1 MMTDITEVAATG
13 VGEESKADESDTKK
27 ERIKCVNIGYDFN
40 VFENCDTSSSFIS
53 PSYFSLVKER

>member
-27 ERIKCVNIGYDFN
+27 ERIKSVNIGYDLN
-40 VFENCDTSSSFIS
+40 VFEN
-53 PSYFSLVKER
+53 